1 VNVLVLGELDADRH
15 ADLAAL
21 LTRSKKADGHPALAE
36 PQRIAVARRDLG
48 ADGTRVVMAYADD
61 RRGDL
66 LGCAVLSPAPDGS
79 TTVHVAIDP
88 DHRAGDEATSIRTA
102 LVTRAET
109 EAPGPIRLW
118 KMRATSADDDD
129 VAPLGFHPERDVVQM
144 RVPLPLPRDTVGS
157 VRPVVTRAFVPGQD
171 DEAWLSINNRA
182 FADHPEQGGWTHEQL
197 QARLEAD
204 WFDAAGFLVADDPDG
219 PGLIGSCWTKIHHE
233 GGAVLGE
240 IYVISVD
247 PDRAGK
253 GWGRALTVA
262 GLEWMAGQGVRMGML
277 YTDASN
283 TTAVAL
289 YHSLGFEVDH
299 VDRAYLR

>member
-1 VNVLVLGELDADRH
+1 
-15 ADLAAL
+15 
-21 LTRSKKADGHPALAE
+21 
-36 PQRIAVARRDLG
+36 
-48 ADGTRVVMAYADD
+48 
-61 RRGDL
+61 
-66 LGCAVLSPAPDGS
+66 
-79 TTVHVAIDP
+79 
-88 DHRAGDEATSIRTA
+88 
-102 LVTRAET
+102 
-109 EAPGPIRLW
+109 
-118 KMRATSADDDD
+118 MRATSADDDD

-144 RVPLPLPRDTVGS
+144 RVPLPLPRDTVAS

-171 DEAWLSINNRA
+171 DDAWLSINNRA

-233 GGAVLGE
+233 GDAVLGE

>member
-1 VNVLVLGELDADRH
+1 VNVLVLGELDPDRL

-21 LTRSKKADGHPALAE
+21 LNRCEVADGHPALAE

-48 ADGTRVVMAYADD
+48 AEGTRVVLAYADD
-61 RRGDL
+61 GHADL
-66 LGCAVLSPAPDGS
+66 VGCAVLSPAPDGS

-88 DHRAGDEATSIRTA
+88 AHRAGGEGTSIRGT
-102 LVTRAET
+102 LITRAET

-118 KMRATSADDDD
+118 KMRATRADDDD

-144 RVPLPLPRDTVGS
+144 RVALPLPAETVAS
-157 VRPVVTRAFVPGQD
+157 ARPVVTRAFVPGQD

-182 FADHPEQGGWTHEQL
+182 FSDHPEQGGWTFEQL
-197 QARLEAD
+197 GARLEAD
-204 WFDAAGFLVADDPDG
+204 WFDPAGFLVADDPDG
-219 PGLIGSCWTKIHHE
+219 RGLIGSCWTKVHRE
-233 GGAVLGE
+233 GDVVLGE

-247 PDRAGK
+247 PDRAGE
-253 GWGRALTVA
+253 GWGRALAVA
-262 GLEWMAGQGVRMGML
+262 GLEWMAGQGVPMGML

-289 YHSLGFEVDH
+289 YHSLGFVVDH